1 MTTQADI
8 QLAIDAYQALINEAA
23 PRVQEFKAR
32 AQAILA
38 NPSDPEAE
46 SKLAEMTAD
55 YKEFQSL
62 VNPTATLNNNAV
74 VNAFND
80 ASSEARIATRPAV
93 TAVQDAWKAT
103 VSQAIEYKAIKK
115 QAEEAVA
122 SAKNPEKDTNPA
134 PADPGAP
141 GSTNTEQQNK
151 EYVSSGAADDDSG
164 RIQRFDDGSSIQTF
178 EDGSTL
184 AIDSDGKVTS
194 SPAVNSGT
202 TVAGK
207 SSTPAAKSSKPK
219 PGRRLQNPL
228 GEFSSY
234 TYQLTLYMITPDAYD
249 AFIASGRKT
258 IDVLTGA
265 NASGQSG
272 GAFIVA
278 QSGGVNNTASKRA
291 PGFELDYYIDDLK
304 IVSNTNG
311 KETQTASNV
320 SEMSFNIYEPYGF
333 SFISKLKFAGEEL
346 QKKSKTKNFEG
357 LQNPSKQFFILGVRF
372 QGYDKNGKIVN
383 GSEQFGGN
391 GDVLDPNAG
400 QSGGVFQTFYDI
412 MLTGIKFKIDGRAT
426 TYSITAASLPP
437 ATAMGIKRSRID
449 KGATIVANT
458 VREAIDGDGE
468 GVEGLLTKLNK
479 TQEDYKKNGSIEI
492 PNVYKVRF
500 VGNKEELGFRE
511 LENASIVSKAD
522 LDKSKWRMSNIK
534 NKSGVND
541 STSAAVKPDS
551 TKRQVVFPSDTPI
564 LQAISQ
570 IIAQSSFLEEAMKVV
585 YTDSLEPESG
595 SSSDDEIKPDT
606 NKTIRWYNLSSEVR
620 CLGWDNKVGDFAF
633 EITYVIQPYDTPV
646 VMSAYTNAAAKYY
659 GPHKRYEYW
668 YTGKNSE
675 ILNYEQTLNNAY
687 FNVALAPSGDG
698 SSQGG
703 TTDVATTPGKRQNQS
718 RVGKLDVG
726 MEAQNSYMTSLFD
739 PGSYAEARVTIM
751 GDPDF
756 LIQESPGSV
765 NDVYNQFYGTDGY
778 RINANGGQ
786 VFIEINFKEAQDYK
800 NSNGLL
806 SINESILFWKYPSAI
821 LKDIASRGGG
831 ISYMVIKVVSTF
843 KGGKFTQDISC
854 SINTFGGETDEVA
867 SDSKGGGREPA
878 TQASARAVDNAI
890 DAQSATNSSG
900 STNEANGL
908 TPSPATTDAQVNGS
922 STTTNPEP
930 LTPSESTSS
939 QVTSPTGSTPPPAP
953 SQPADEPFIAPYTQ
967 SQITQ
972 RTTFQDTRIKVWQEG
987 GTLVATV
994 YLPSGASLQ
1003 NVYGWT
1009 ATQWDSAI
1017 ASANP
1022 ADVAILTSLKTN
1034 GASVIDPMWNSAQS
1048 KISANATAKAE
1059 YDNKK
1064 NAVGSGTTS
1073 VPVNKAVVD
1082 DDATGG

>member
-1 MTTQADI
+1 MAT
-8 QLAIDAYQALINEAA
+8 N
-23 PRVQEFKAR
+23 
-32 AQAILA
+32 
-38 NPSDPEAE
+38 
-46 SKLAEMTAD
+46 D
-55 YKEFQSL
+55 YELFYS
-62 VNPTATLNNNAV
+62 
-74 VNAFND
+74 
-80 ASSEARIATRPAV
+80 
-93 TAVQDAWKAT
+93 
-103 VSQAIEYKAIKK
+103 
-115 QAEEAVA
+115 
-122 SAKNPEKDTNPA
+122 
-134 PADPGAP
+134 DPGAP
-141 GSTNTEQQNK
+141 VSTNTEQQNL
-151 EYVSSGAADDDSG
+151 EYINSGSADDDN
-164 RIQRFDDGSSIQTF
+164 FPPP
-178 EDGSTL
+178 EDNPPPTDEELQEWAKTPDYQFLSNAGST
-184 AIDSDGKVTS
+184 D
-194 SPAVNSGT
+194 
-202 TVAGK
+202 AGK
-207 SSTPAAKSSKPK
+207 SSTPSAKVSKPK

-258 IDVLTGA
+258 IDALTGQ
-265 NASGQSG
+265 NATGQSG
-272 GAFIVA
+272 GAYIIA

-304 IVSNTNG
+304 ITTNTNG

-333 SFISKLKFAGEEL
+333 SFISKLKFAGEAL

-383 GSEQFGGN
+383 GSESFGGST
-391 GDVLDPNAG
+391 LDPNA
-400 QSGGVFQTFYDI
+400 SNAGVFQTFYDI
-412 MLTGIKFKIDGRAT
+412 MLTSINFKIDGRAT
-426 TYSITAASLPP
+426 TYSIKAASLPP

-458 VREAIDGDGE
+458 VREAIDGSGE
-468 GVEGLLTKLNK
+468 GVEGLLTKMNK

-500 VGNKEELGFRE
+500 IGNKEELGFKE

-534 NKSGVND
+534 NLSGVND
-541 STSAAVKPDS
+541 STAVAAKPDS
-551 TKRQVVFPSDTPI
+551 TKRQIVFPSDTPI

-570 IIAQSSFLEEAMKVV
+570 IVAQSSFLEEAMKVV
-585 YTDSLEPESG
+585 YTDSLEPSTG
-595 SSSDDEIKPDT
+595 ADSDDEEKPNT
-606 NKTIRWYNLSSEVR
+606 NKTIRWYNLSSEVK

-675 ILNYEQTLNNAY
+675 IINYEQTLNNAY
-687 FNVALAPSGDG
+687 FNVALAPTGDG
-698 SSQGG
+698 ASQGG
-703 TTDVATTPGKRQNQS
+703 PTDVSTAPGKRQNQS

-739 PGSYAEARVTIM
+739 PGSYADAKVTIM

-800 NSNGLL
+800 NSTGLL

-843 KGGKFTQDISC
+843 RGGKFTQDLIC
-854 SINTFGGETDEVA
+854 SINTFGGE
-867 SDSKGGGREPA
+867 SDQVPADTAGGRE
-878 TQASARAVDNAI
+878 TSTGSAS
-890 DAQSATNSSG
+890 
-900 STNEANGL
+900 
-908 TPSPATTDAQVNGS
+908 TPSGATTQSTGFSENPEVTDAQVNGV
-922 STTTNPEP
+922 STTSDPEP
-930 LTPSESTSS
+930 ITPSESTSS
-939 QVTSPTGSTPPPAP
+939 QVTSPTGGQSEQSTPATPPTPP
-953 SQPADEPFIAPYTQ
+953 SLVLPNPSPTA
-967 SQITQ
+967 
-972 RTTFQDTRIKVWQEG
+972 RTTFAGAMIKAYESG
-987 GTLVATV
+987 VALFV
-994 YLPSGASLQ
+994 PVFLPSGKELP
-1003 NVYGWT
+1003 NVRGWGP
-1009 ATQWDSAI
+1009 AQWDAQIAI
-1017 ASANP
+1017 ADPRDIEA
-1022 ADVAILTSLKTN
+1022 LTSLKENYDTVIQPLITDVETKIAANNAARKAHNELLSNWQNTSSATVQPATN
-1034 GASVIDPMWNSAQS
+1034 KP
-1048 KISANATAKAE
+1048 
-1059 YDNKK
+1059 
-1064 NAVGSGTTS
+1064 
-1073 VPVNKAVVD
+1073 VVD

>member
-1 MTTQADI
+1 MAEMEAKRDEYLNIARKIKTLLAQAKADNAPQAKI
-8 QLAIDAYQALINEAA
+8 DELDDDLTKALVVAGTYQRAIDEQVAA
-23 PRVQEFKAR
+23 P
-32 AQAILA
+32 
-38 NPSDPEAE
+38 
-46 SKLAEMTAD
+46 TAD
-55 YKEFQSL
+55 
-62 VNPTATLNNNAV
+62 V
-74 VNAFND
+74 
-80 ASSEARIATRPAV
+80 
-93 TAVQDAWKAT
+93 
-103 VSQAIEYKAIKK
+103 
-115 QAEEAVA
+115 
-122 SAKNPEKDTNPA
+122 
-134 PADPGAP
+134 
-141 GSTNTEQQNK
+141 STNTEQQNS
-151 EYVSSGAADDDSG
+151 EYIASGGADDDSTV
-164 RIQRFDDGSSIQTF
+164 DDRPPTQEELDEWAQTSNY
-178 EDGSTL
+178 EL
-184 AIDSDGKVTS
+184 L
-194 SPAVNSGT
+194 PE
-202 TVAGK
+202 VAGETPPTISGK
-207 SSTPAAKSSKPK
+207 SSTSASKTSKPK

-228 GEFSSY
+228 GSYSSY

-249 AFIASGRKT
+249 AFIAAGRKT

-272 GAFIVA
+272 GAYIIA
-278 QSGGVNNTASKRA
+278 QSGGVNNTSSKRA

-320 SEMSFNIYEPYGF
+320 SEMSFNIYEPFGF
-333 SFISKLKFAGEEL
+333 SFISKLKFAGEAL

-357 LQNPSKQFFILGVRF
+357 LQNPSKQFFILGVKF
-372 QGYDKNGKIVN
+372 QGYDIN
-383 GSEQFGGN
+383 GSVVEGG
-391 GDVLDPNAG
+391 
-400 QSGGVFQTFYDI
+400 SHQTFYDI

-479 TQEDYKKNGSIEI
+479 TQQDYKKNGSIEI

-500 VGNKEELGFRE
+500 IGNKEELGFKE

-534 NKSGVND
+534 NKTGVND
-541 STSAAVKPDS
+541 STATAAKPDN

-570 IIAQSSFLEEAMKVV
+570 IVAQSSFLEEAMKVV
-585 YTDSLEPESG
+585 YTDNLEPDVEAG
-595 SSSDDEIKPDT
+595 SDDELKPAS
-606 NKTIRWYNLSSEVR
+606 NKTIRWYNLSSEVK

-687 FNVALAPSGDG
+687 FNVALAPNGDG
-698 SSQGG
+698 TSQGG
-703 TTDVATTPGKRQNQS
+703 STDVATTPGKRQNQS

-726 MEAQNSYMTSLFD
+726 MEAQNSYMTSLYD
-739 PGSYAEARVTIM
+739 PGSYAEAKVTIL

-800 NSNGLL
+800 NSTGLL

-843 KGGKFTQDISC
+843 KGGKFTQDLSC
-854 SINTFGGETDEVA
+854 TINTFGGETDEVPVDA
-867 SDSKGGGREPA
+867 QGGREPA
-878 TQASARAVDNAI
+878 TQASVRAVDNAI
-890 DAQSATNSSG
+890 ESSG
-900 STNEANGL
+900 TTTSSDST
-908 TPSPATTDAQVNGS
+908 TATMGWYDDPGVTDSQVNGA
-922 STTTNPEP
+922 STTTDPELQVPEP
-930 LTPSESTSS
+930 STGT
-939 QVTSPTGSTPPPAP
+939 QVTAPNTG
-953 SQPADEPFIAPYTQ
+953 
-967 SQITQ
+967 
-972 RTTFQDTRIKVWQEG
+972 
-987 GTLVATV
+987 VA
-994 YLPSGASLQ
+994 
-1003 NVYGWT
+1003 
-1009 ATQWDSAI
+1009 
-1017 ASANP
+1017 
-1022 ADVAILTSLKTN
+1022 
-1034 GASVIDPMWNSAQS
+1034 
-1048 KISANATAKAE
+1048 
-1059 YDNKK
+1059 
-1064 NAVGSGTTS
+1064 
-1073 VPVNKAVVD
+1073 D
-1082 DDATGG
+1082 DDATGSADWY

>member
-1 MTTQADI
+1 M
-8 QLAIDAYQALINEAA
+8 
-23 PRVQEFKAR
+23 
-32 AQAILA
+32 
-38 NPSDPEAE
+38 
-46 SKLAEMTAD
+46 
-55 YKEFQSL
+55 
-62 VNPTATLNNNAV
+62 
-74 VNAFND
+74 
-80 ASSEARIATRPAV
+80 
-93 TAVQDAWKAT
+93 
-103 VSQAIEYKAIKK
+103 
-115 QAEEAVA
+115 AEEY
-122 SAKNPEKDTNPA
+122 TN
-134 PADPGAP
+134 ADPGAP
-141 GSTNTEQQNK
+141 ESTNTEQQNK
-151 EYVSSGAADDDSG
+151 AYIASGSADDDASN
-164 RIQRFDDGSSIQTF
+164 IQRFEDGSSIQVF
-178 EDGSTL
+178 GDGSTL
-184 AIDSDGKVTS
+184 AIDSEGKMSSSNNTDTFVTTT
-194 SPAVNSGT
+194 PT

-207 SSTPAAKSSKPK
+207 SGTPTAKTSKPK

-228 GEFSSY
+228 GDFSSY

-258 IDVLTGA
+258 INVLTGQ
-265 NASGQSG
+265 NATGESG
-272 GAFIVA
+272 GAFIIA
-278 QSGGVNNTASKRA
+278 QSGGVNNTSSKRA

-333 SFISKLKFAGEEL
+333 SFISKLKFAGEAL

-372 QGYDKNGKIVN
+372 QGYDKNGKVVD
-383 GSEQFGGN
+383 SS
-391 GDVLDPNAG
+391 D
-400 QSGGVFQTFYDI
+400 GGVFQTFYDI

-426 TYSITAASLPP
+426 TYNITAASLPP

-449 KGATIVANT
+449 RGATIVANT
-458 VREAIDGDGE
+458 VREAIDGEGE

-479 TQEDYKKNGSIEI
+479 TQQDSLKNKSIEI

-500 VGNKEELGFRE
+500 IGNKEELGFRE

-534 NKSGVND
+534 NQSGVND
-541 STSAAVKPDS
+541 STATAAKPDS
-551 TKRQVVFPSDTPI
+551 TKRQIVFPSDTPI

-570 IIAQSSFLEEAMKVV
+570 IIAQSSYLEEAMKVV
-585 YTDSLEPESG
+585 YTDNLEPDSG

-703 TTDVATTPGKRQNQS
+703 PTDVSTAPNKRQNQS

-739 PGSYAEARVTIM
+739 PGSYAEAKVTIM

-786 VFIEINFKEAQDYK
+786 VFIEINFKEAQDY
-800 NSNGLL
+800 NNNTGLL

-843 KGGKFTQDISC
+843 KGGKFTQDLSC
-854 SINTFGGETDEVA
+854 TINTFGGESDEVA
-867 SDSKGGGREPA
+867 ADSKGGGREPA
-878 TQASARAVDNAI
+878 TQASARAVDNVI

-900 STNEANGL
+900 STNEGNGL
-908 TPSPATTDAQVNGS
+908 TPNPNVTDAQVNGS
-922 STTTNPEP
+922 SMTTDPAELSPEA
-930 LTPSESTSS
+930 STST
-939 QVTSPTGSTPPPAP
+939 QITTPAP
-953 SQPADEPFIAPYTQ
+953 N
-967 SQITQ
+967 
-972 RTTFQDTRIKVWQEG
+972 G
-987 GTLVATV
+987 NGVA
-994 YLPSGASLQ
+994 
-1003 NVYGWT
+1003 
-1009 ATQWDSAI
+1009 
-1017 ASANP
+1017 
-1022 ADVAILTSLKTN
+1022 
-1034 GASVIDPMWNSAQS
+1034 
-1048 KISANATAKAE
+1048 
-1059 YDNKK
+1059 
-1064 NAVGSGTTS
+1064 
-1073 VPVNKAVVD
+1073 D
-1082 DDATGG
+1082 DDASGNQLGWY

>member
-1 MTTQADI
+1 M
-8 QLAIDAYQALINEAA
+8 
-23 PRVQEFKAR
+23 
-32 AQAILA
+32 
-38 NPSDPEAE
+38 
-46 SKLAEMTAD
+46 
-55 YKEFQSL
+55 
-62 VNPTATLNNNAV
+62 
-74 VNAFND
+74 
-80 ASSEARIATRPAV
+80 
-93 TAVQDAWKAT
+93 
-103 VSQAIEYKAIKK
+103 
-115 QAEEAVA
+115 AEEY
-122 SAKNPEKDTNPA
+122 TNS
-134 PADPGAP
+134 DPGAP
-141 GSTNTEQQNK
+141 ESTNTEQQNK
-151 EYVSSGAADDDSG
+151 AYIASGSADDDASN
-164 RIQRFDDGSSIQTF
+164 IQRFNDGSSIQTF

-184 AIDSDGKVTS
+184 AIDPEGGVS
-194 SPAVNSGT
+194 SSSSTDSYTTTPT

-207 SSTPAAKSSKPK
+207 SGTPAAKTSKPK

-228 GEFSSY
+228 GDFSSY

-258 IDVLTGA
+258 INVLTGQ
-265 NASGQSG
+265 NATGESG
-272 GAFIVA
+272 GAFIIA
-278 QSGGVNNTASKRA
+278 QSGGVNNTSSKRA

-333 SFISKLKFAGEEL
+333 SFISKLKFAGEAL
-346 QKKSKTKNFEG
+346 QKKSKTRNFEG

-372 QGYDKNGKIVN
+372 QGYDKNGKVVD
-383 GSEQFGGN
+383 SS
-391 GDVLDPNAG
+391 D
-400 QSGGVFQTFYDI
+400 GGVFQTFYDI

-426 TYSITAASLPP
+426 TYNITAASLPP

-449 KGATIVANT
+449 RGATIVANT
-458 VREAIDGDGE
+458 VREAIDGEGE

-479 TQEDYKKNGSIEI
+479 TQQDSLKNKSIEI

-500 VGNKEELGFRE
+500 IGNKEELGFRE

-534 NKSGVND
+534 NQSGVND
-541 STSAAVKPDS
+541 STATAAKPDS
-551 TKRQVVFPSDTPI
+551 TKRQIVFPSDTPI

-570 IIAQSSFLEEAMKVV
+570 IIAQSSYLEEAMKVV
-585 YTDSLEPESG
+585 YTDNLEPDSG
-595 SSSDDEIKPDT
+595 SDSDDEIKPDT
-606 NKTIRWYNLSSEVR
+606 NKTIRWYNLSSEVK

-687 FNVALAPSGDG
+687 FNVAIAPSGDG

-703 TTDVATTPGKRQNQS
+703 PTDVSTAPNKRQNQS

-756 LIQESPGSV
+756 LVQESPGSV

-786 VFIEINFKEAQDYK
+786 VFIEINFNEAQDY
-800 NSNGLL
+800 SNTTGLL

-831 ISYMVIKVVSTF
+831 ISYMVIKVVSSF
-843 KGGKFTQDISC
+843 KGGKFTQDLGC
-854 SINTFGGETDEVA
+854 TINTFGGESDEVA
-867 SDSKGGGREPA
+867 SDSTGGGREPA

-900 STNEANGL
+900 STNEGNGL
-908 TPSPATTDAQVNGS
+908 TPNPATTDAQVNGS
-922 STTTNPEP
+922 STTTDPAE
-930 LTPSESTSS
+930 LSPSASTS
-939 QVTSPTGSTPPPAP
+939 T
-953 SQPADEPFIAPYTQ
+953 
-967 SQITQ
+967 QIT
-972 RTTFQDTRIKVWQEG
+972 TPTANG
-987 GTLVATV
+987 NGVA
-994 YLPSGASLQ
+994 
-1003 NVYGWT
+1003 
-1009 ATQWDSAI
+1009 
-1017 ASANP
+1017 
-1022 ADVAILTSLKTN
+1022 
-1034 GASVIDPMWNSAQS
+1034 
-1048 KISANATAKAE
+1048 
-1059 YDNKK
+1059 
-1064 NAVGSGTTS
+1064 
-1073 VPVNKAVVD
+1073 D
-1082 DDATGG
+1082 DDASGNQLGWY

>member
-8 QLAIDAYQALINEAA
+8 QSAIAAYQALVNEVK
-23 PRVQEFKAR
+23 PILEEFKAR
-32 AQAILA
+32 AQAILD
-38 NPSDPEAE
+38 NPSDPDAEAKIAAM
-46 SKLAEMTAD
+46 SAEYKTIQSTYNPQASSLNTA
-55 YKEFQSL
+55 L
-62 VNPTATLNNNAV
+62 

-80 ASSEARIATRPAV
+80 ASSEDRVAMRSQV
-93 TAVQDAWKAT
+93 TAVQDSW
-103 VSQAIEYKAIKK
+103 QADISIALAYKDIKK
-115 QAEEAVA
+115 QAEAAVA
-122 SAKNPEKDTNPA
+122 SAKNPEKDTSPA
-134 PADPGAP
+134 PADPSAP
-141 GSTNTEQQNK
+141 TSTNTDQQNK
-151 EYVSSGAADDDSG
+151 EYIAGGGANDDNPT
-164 RIQRFDDGSSIQTF
+164 IQRFDDGSSIQTF
-178 EDGSTL
+178 DDGSTL
-184 AIDSDGKVTS
+184 VTDSDGKIS
-194 SPAVNSGT
+194 STPSVNAGT
-202 TVAGK
+202 TVSGK
-207 SSTPAAKSSKPK
+207 SSTPAAKVSQPK
-219 PGRRLQNPL
+219 PGKRLQNPL
-228 GEFSSY
+228 GDYSSY

-249 AFIASGRKT
+249 AFIAAGRKT

-265 NASGQSG
+265 NASNQSG
-272 GAFIVA
+272 GAYIIA
-278 QSGGVNNTASKRA
+278 QSGGVNNTSSKRA

-333 SFISKLKFAGEEL
+333 SFISKLKFAGEAL

-357 LQNPSKQFFILGVRF
+357 LQNPSKQFFILGVKF
-372 QGYDKNGKIVN
+372 QGYDVNGKVVEG
-383 GSEQFGGN
+383 GSY
-391 GDVLDPNAG
+391 
-400 QSGGVFQTFYDI
+400 QTFYDI

-426 TYSITAASLPP
+426 TYNITAASLPP

-500 VGNKEELGFRE
+500 IGNKEELGFKE

-534 NKSGVND
+534 NKEGVND
-541 STSAAVKPDS
+541 STATAAKPDN

-570 IIAQSSFLEEAMKVV
+570 IVAQSSFLEEAMKVV
-585 YTDSLEPESG
+585 YTDNLEPDVDAG
-595 SSSDDEIKPDT
+595 SDDELKPAT
-606 NKTIRWYNLSSEVR
+606 NKTIRWYNLSSEVK

-675 ILNYEQTLNNAY
+675 VLNYEQTLNNAY
-687 FNVALAPSGDG
+687 FNVALAPNGDG
-698 SSQGG
+698 TSQGG
-703 TTDVATTPGKRQNQS
+703 ATDVATTPGKRQNQS

-726 MEAQNSYMTSLFD
+726 MEAQNSYMTSLYD
-739 PGSYAEARVTIM
+739 PGSYAEAKVTIM

-756 LIQESPGSV
+756 LVQESPGSV

-831 ISYMVIKVVSTF
+831 ISYMVIKVTSTF
-843 KGGKFTQDISC
+843 KGGKFTQDLNC
-854 SINTFGGETDEVA
+854 TINTFGGESDEVPA
-867 SDSKGGGREPA
+867 NAQGGREPA
-878 TQASARAVDNAI
+878 TQASVRAVDNAI
-890 DAQSATNSSG
+890 DSSGATTASG
-900 STNEANGL
+900 ST
-908 TPSPATTDAQVNGS
+908 TATMGWYDDPGVTDSQVNGTS
-922 STTTNPEP
+922 STTSPEP
-930 LTPSESTSS
+930 IVPEQSTTS

-953 SQPADEPFIAPYTQ
+953 AQSVDEPFIAPYTQ

-987 GTLVATV
+987 PNLIATV

-1009 ATQWDSAI
+1009 DAQWDSAI
-1017 ASANP
+1017 ASANS

-1034 GASVIDPMWNSAQS
+1034 AASVINPLWDSSQA
-1048 KISANATAKAE
+1048 KITANATAKAE
-1059 YDNKK
+1059 YDAKK
-1064 NAVGSGTTS
+1064 NSVGSSNTA
-1073 VPVNKAVVD
+1073 VAVNKAVVD

>member
-8 QLAIDAYQALINEAA
+8 QLAIDAYQALINEVN
-23 PRVQEFKAR
+23 PIIETFKAR
-32 AQAILA
+32 AQAILD
-38 NPSDPEAE
+38 NPAE
-46 SKLAEMTAD
+46 KDAQEKLTTLSAE
-55 YKEFQSL
+55 YKEVQSKY
-62 VNPTATLNNNAV
+62 NPAASANDRAV

-80 ASSEARIATRPAV
+80 SSSNDKLATRASV

-103 VSQAIEYKAIKK
+103 VGIALSYKDIKK
-115 QAEEAVA
+115 QAEAAVA
-122 SAKNPEKDTNPA
+122 SANNPEKDTSPS
-134 PADPGAP
+134 PADPTAP
-141 GSTNTEQQNK
+141 DSTNTSQQNK
-151 EYVSSGAADDDSG
+151 TYVASGSADDDSG
-164 RIQRFDDGSSIQTF
+164 TIQRFDDGSSIQTF
-178 EDGSTL
+178 DDGSTL
-184 AIDSDGKVTS
+184 VTDSDGKITS
-194 SPAVNSGT
+194 TPAVNSGT

-207 SSTPAAKSSKPK
+207 SSTTSAKASKPK

-272 GAFIVA
+272 GAYIIA

-304 IVSNTNG
+304 ITSNTNG

-333 SFISKLKFAGEEL
+333 SFISKLKFAGEAL
-346 QKKSKTKNFEG
+346 QKNSKTKNLDG

-372 QGYDKNGKIVN
+372 QGYDKNGKIVD
-383 GSEQFGGN
+383 GSESFS
-391 GDVLDPNAG
+391 GDILDPNA
-400 QSGGVFQTFYDI
+400 SKAGGVFQTFYDI
-412 MLTGIKFKIDGRAT
+412 MLTSIKFKIDGRAT

-437 ATAMGIKRSRID
+437 TTAMGIKRSRID

-458 VREAIDGDGE
+458 VREAIDGDSE

-479 TQEDYKKNGSIEI
+479 TQQDYKTGGSIEI

-500 VGNKEELGFRE
+500 IGNKEELGFKE
-511 LENASIVSKAD
+511 LETASIVSKAD

-534 NKSGVND
+534 NISGVND
-541 STSAAVKPDS
+541 STSTVSKPDS
-551 TKRQVVFPSDTPI
+551 TKRQIVFPSDTPI

-570 IIAQSSFLEEAMKVV
+570 IVAQSSFLEEAMKVV
-585 YTDSLEPESG
+585 YTDSLEPDAG
-595 SSSDDEIKPDT
+595 SESDDEVKPDT
-606 NKTIRWYNLSSEVR
+606 NKTIRWYNLSSEVK

-675 ILNYEQTLNNAY
+675 IINYEQTLNNAY
-687 FNVALAPSGDG
+687 FNVALAPNGDG

-703 TTDVATTPGKRQNQS
+703 STDVATTPGKRQNQA

-739 PGSYAEARVTIM
+739 PGSYAEAKITIL

-756 LIQESPGSV
+756 LIQESPGSI
-765 NDVYNQFYGTDGY
+765 NDVYNQFYGTDGF

-786 VFIEINFKEAQDYK
+786 VFIEINFKEAQDY
-800 NSNGLL
+800 NNTTGLL

-831 ISYMVIKVVSTF
+831 ISYMVIKVISTF
-843 KGGKFTQDISC
+843 KGGKFTQDLSC
-854 SINTFGGETDEVA
+854 TINTFGSESDEVPADA
-867 SDSKGGGREPA
+867 SGAREPA
-878 TQASARAVDNAI
+878 TQASVRAVDNAI
-890 DAQSATNSSG
+890 DAQSATNASG
-900 STNEANGL
+900 STNAGNGL
-908 TPSPATTDAQVNGS
+908 VPNPTTTDAQVNGA
-922 STTTNPEP
+922 STTTDSSGMSPEA
-930 LTPSESTSS
+930 STSS
-939 QVTSPTGSTPPPAP
+939 QVTSPTGGSSAPATP
-953 SQPADEPFIAPYTQ
+953 QPANG
-967 SQITQ
+967 S
-972 RTTFQDTRIKVWQEG
+972 TTVSST
-987 GTLVATV
+987 
-994 YLPSGASLQ
+994 
-1003 NVYGWT
+1003 
-1009 ATQWDSAI
+1009 
-1017 ASANP
+1017 
-1022 ADVAILTSLKTN
+1022 
-1034 GASVIDPMWNSAQS
+1034 
-1048 KISANATAKAE
+1048 
-1059 YDNKK
+1059 
-1064 NAVGSGTTS
+1064 
-1073 VPVNKAVVD
+1073 NKAVVD
-1082 DDATGG
+1082 DDAGGG

>member
-1 MTTQADI
+1 MATIAEMEAKRDEYLNIARKIKTLLAQAKADNAP
-8 QLAIDAYQALINEAA
+8 QAKIDELDEDLTKALVVAGTYQRGIDEQVAA
-23 PRVQEFKAR
+23 PT
-32 AQAILA
+32 
-38 NPSDPEAE
+38 AE
-46 SKLAEMTAD
+46 
-55 YKEFQSL
+55 
-62 VNPTATLNNNAV
+62 V
-74 VNAFND
+74 
-80 ASSEARIATRPAV
+80 
-93 TAVQDAWKAT
+93 
-103 VSQAIEYKAIKK
+103 
-115 QAEEAVA
+115 
-122 SAKNPEKDTNPA
+122 
-134 PADPGAP
+134 
-141 GSTNTEQQNK
+141 STNTEQQNL
-151 EYVSSGAADDDSG
+151 EYIASGGADDDATV
-164 RIQRFDDGSSIQTF
+164 DDRPPPTQEELDEWAQTSNY
-178 EDGSTL
+178 ELLPEVAGETPPT
-184 AIDSDGKVTS
+184 TS
-194 SPAVNSGT
+194 
-202 TVAGK
+202 GK
-207 SSTPAAKSSKPK
+207 SSTPASKTSKPK

-228 GEFSSY
+228 GNFSSY

-249 AFIASGRKT
+249 AFIAAGRKT

-272 GAFIVA
+272 GAYIIA
-278 QSGGVNNTASKRA
+278 QSGGVNNTSSKRA

-333 SFISKLKFAGEEL
+333 SFISKLKFAGEAL

-357 LQNPSKQFFILGVRF
+357 LQNPSKQFFILGVKF
-372 QGYDKNGKIVN
+372 QGYDLNGNVV
-383 GSEQFGGN
+383 EGGTH
-391 GDVLDPNAG
+391 
-400 QSGGVFQTFYDI
+400 QTFYDI

-479 TQEDYKKNGSIEI
+479 TQQDYKKNGSIEI

-500 VGNKEELGFRE
+500 IGNKEELGFKE

-534 NKSGVND
+534 NKTGVND
-541 STSAAVKPDS
+541 STATAAKPDN

-570 IIAQSSFLEEAMKVV
+570 IVAQSSFLEEAMKVV
-585 YTDSLEPESG
+585 YTDNLEPDVQSD
-595 SSSDDEIKPDT
+595 SDDELKPAT
-606 NKTIRWYNLSSEVR
+606 NKTIRWYNLSSEVK

-687 FNVALAPSGDG
+687 FNVALAPNGDG
-698 SSQGG
+698 TSQGG
-703 TTDVATTPGKRQNQS
+703 STDVATTPGKRQNQS

-726 MEAQNSYMTSLFD
+726 MEAQNSYMTSLYD
-739 PGSYAEARVTIM
+739 PGSYAEAKVTIM

-800 NSNGLL
+800 NSTGLL

-831 ISYMVIKVVSTF
+831 ISYMVIKVTSMF
-843 KGGKFTQDISC
+843 KGGKFTQDLNC
-854 SINTFGGETDEVA
+854 TINTFGGETDEVPA
-867 SDSKGGGREPA
+867 DAQGGREPA
-878 TQASARAVDNAI
+878 TQASVRAVDNAI
-890 DAQSATNSSG
+890 ESSG
-900 STNEANGL
+900 
-908 TPSPATTDAQVNGS
+908 ATTTSGATTATMGWYDDPGVTDSQVNGA
-922 STTTNPEP
+922 STTTDPELQAPEP
-930 LTPSESTSS
+930 STST
-939 QVTSPTGSTPPPAP
+939 QVTAPNTG
-953 SQPADEPFIAPYTQ
+953 
-967 SQITQ
+967 
-972 RTTFQDTRIKVWQEG
+972 
-987 GTLVATV
+987 VA
-994 YLPSGASLQ
+994 
-1003 NVYGWT
+1003 
-1009 ATQWDSAI
+1009 
-1017 ASANP
+1017 
-1022 ADVAILTSLKTN
+1022 
-1034 GASVIDPMWNSAQS
+1034 
-1048 KISANATAKAE
+1048 
-1059 YDNKK
+1059 
-1064 NAVGSGTTS
+1064 
-1073 VPVNKAVVD
+1073 D
-1082 DDATGG
+1082 DDATSSAGWY